1 MEEQAVTRIVLVED
15 HQIVREGTRQ
25 LLEQVPDFHVVGE
38 ASDGLE
44 AVGLVERI
52 RPDVV
57 VMDIR
62 LPHMNGIEATQVI
75 KERFP
80 EVEIIILSAYED
92 DCYIFP
98 LLEKGASGYLLKT
111 ASGKELE
118 HAIRTVCTGETALDP
133 RIAHKVVTRIN
144 RRQLYRSDE
153 MQEGLT
159 EREMDVIRA
168 AAQGKSNKEIAV
180 LLAISSGTVQVHLR
194 NVFEKLAVGGRTEAV
209 TYALSKGWISLDDHE
224 R

>member
-1 MEEQAVTRIVLVED
+1 METSMTRIVLVED

-25 LLEQVPDFHVVGE
+25 LLEQVPDFNVVGE
-38 ASDGLE
+38 AADGLE
-44 AVGLVERI
+44 AIGLVERLQ
-52 RPDVV
+52 PDVV

-62 LPHMNGIEATQVI
+62 LPHMNGIEATQII
-75 KERFP
+75 KSRFP

-98 LLEKGASGYLLKT
+98 LLENGASGYLLKT

-118 HAIRTVCTGETALDP
+118 HAIRTVRLGETALDP
-133 RIAHKVVTRIN
+133 RIAHKVVQRIN
-144 RRQLYRSDE
+144 RRQLYRSNE

-159 EREMDVIRA
+159 QREMEVLRTA
-168 AAQGKSNKEIAV
+168 ALGKSNKEIAIQ
-180 LLAISSGTVQVHLR
+180 LSISVGTVQVHFR
-194 NVFEKLAVGGRTEAV
+194 NIFEKLGVTSRTEAV
-209 TYALSKGWISLDDHE
+209 TNAISKGWISLNENE

>member
-1 MEEQAVTRIVLVED
+1 METSITRIVLVED

-25 LLEQVPDFHVVGE
+25 LLEQVPDFNVVGE
-38 ASDGLE
+38 AADGLE
-44 AVGLVERI
+44 AISLVERLQ
-52 RPDVV
+52 PDVV

-62 LPHMNGIEATQVI
+62 LPHMNGIEATQII

-98 LLEKGASGYLLKT
+98 LLENGASGYLLKT

-118 HAIRTVCTGETALDP
+118 HAIRTVRLGETALDP
-133 RIAHKVVTRIN
+133 RIAHKVVQRIN
-144 RRQLYRSDE
+144 RRQLYRSGE

-159 EREMDVIRA
+159 QREMEVLRT
-168 AAQGKSNKEIAV
+168 AAQGKSNKEIAIQ
-180 LLAISSGTVQVHLR
+180 LSISVGTVQVHFR
-194 NVFEKLAVGGRTEAV
+194 NIFEKLGVTSRTEAV
-209 TYALSKGWISLDDHE
+209 TNAISKGWISLTENE

>member
-1 MEEQAVTRIVLVED
+1 METSMTRIVLVED

-25 LLEQVPDFHVVGE
+25 LLEQVPDFNVVGE
-38 ASDGLE
+38 AADGLE
-44 AVGLVERI
+44 AIELVERLQ
-52 RPDVV
+52 PDVV

-62 LPHMNGIEATQVI
+62 LPHMNGIEATQII
-75 KERFP
+75 KSRFP

-98 LLEKGASGYLLKT
+98 LLENGASGYLLKT

-118 HAIRTVCTGETALDP
+118 HAIRTVRLGETALDP
-133 RIAHKVVTRIN
+133 RIAHKVVQRIN
-144 RRQLYRSDE
+144 RRQLYRSNE

-159 EREMDVIRA
+159 QREMEVLRTA
-168 AAQGKSNKEIAV
+168 ALGKSNKEIAIQ
-180 LLAISSGTVQVHLR
+180 LSISVGTVQVHFR
-194 NVFEKLAVGGRTEAV
+194 NIFEKLGVTSRTEAV
-209 TYALSKGWISLDDHE
+209 TNAISKGWISLNENE

>member
-1 MEEQAVTRIVLVED
+1 MAISKTRIVLVED

-25 LLEQVPDFHVVGE
+25 LLEQVPDFQVVGE

-44 AVGLVERI
+44 AVSMVERI
-52 RPDVV
+52 QPDVV
-57 VMDIR
+57 IMDIR
-62 LPHMNGIEATQVI
+62 LPNMNGIEATQVI

-80 EVEIIILSAYED
+80 DVEIIILSAYED

-111 ASGKELE
+111 TSGKELE
-118 HAIRTVCTGETALDP
+118 HAIRTVRLGETALDP
-133 RIAHKVVTRIN
+133 HIAHKVVQRIN
-144 RRQLYRSDE
+144 RRQLYRSGE

-159 EREMDVIRA
+159 QREMDVLRA
-168 AAQGKSNKEIAV
+168 AAMGKSNKEIATQ
-180 LLAISSGTVQVHLR
+180 LSISAGTVQVHFR
-194 NVFEKLAVGGRTEAV
+194 NIFEKLGVTSRTEAV
-209 TYALSKGWISLDDHE
+209 TYAIGKGWISLDGHE